1 MTHHIASTLVA
12 SVALV
17 VSLHASAQDL
27 VTCTSGQL
35 QRTVE
40 VVYET
45 PGKRVPCDVRYVK
58 SSGEARSLWRA
69 EHEEGYCERQAVSL
83 IQKLSNA
90 GWSCQAATADDST
103 AAMEP
108 EPDATAA
115 TELEPAAIDTARDSD
130 VAGPDTVAAPEE
142 VAPEAKVEE

>member
-45 PGKRVPCDVRYVK
+45 PGKRVPCDVRYAK

-103 AAMEP
+103 AA
-108 EPDATAA
+108 
-115 TELEPAAIDTARDSD
+115 TELEPAAVDTSRDSD
-130 VAGPDTVAAPEE
+130 VAGQDTVAVPEE
-142 VAPEAKVEE
+142 VAPEAEGEE